1 MSKLLSLKDFLKES
15 EEYQNGGL
23 TVFDIDDTLFR
34 TTAKIAVYDTKLQ
47 KVTRELSTSEY
58 NSYKLKQGEVYD
70 YKQFKDAAKFY
81 KESVPIAK
89 MMAKAKAILAN
100 SIKNP
105 LSRVIII
112 TARNNFDHRDKFLAT
127 FRKYGFDIDKVRVER
142 AGMIGDIDVPAI
154 KKMLIIRAYLMTKRF
169 ARVRMI
175 DDDMNNL
182 REFLKMKRMFPTI
195 QFSAYLALEDGSIR
209 TIKQ

>member
-1 MSKLLSLKDFLKES
+1 MSKILHFKDFLTEG

-23 TVFDIDDTLFR
+23 TIFDIDDTLFR
-34 TTAKIAVYDTKLQ
+34 TTAKIQVLDTKTQ
-47 KVTRELSTSEY
+47 KITRELSTSEY

-70 YKQFKDAAKFY
+70 YRQFKDAAKFY
-81 KESVPIAK
+81 KESQPIAK

-142 AGMIGDIDVPAI
+142 AGMIGDIDIPAI
-154 KKMLIIRAYLMTKRF
+154 KKMLIIRTYLMSKRYS
-169 ARVRMI
+169 RVRMI

-182 REFLKMKRMFPTI
+182 KEFLRMKRMFPTI

-209 TIKQ
+209 TVK

>member
-1 MSKLLSLKDFLKES
+1 MSLLQFKDYLKQK

-81 KESVPIAK
+81 KESVPIQK

-105 LSRVIII
+105 LSQVIII

-154 KKMLIIRAYLMTKRF
+154 KKMLIVRAYLMTKRF
-169 ARVRMI
+169 SRVRMI

-182 REFLKMKRMFPTI
+182 KEFLKMKRMFPTI